1 MKVASPKL
9 QTPQLTANDEAL
21 HRCEAALTQKDA
33 GDFQGALRTM
43 HGLWSGVGQRPEIEG
58 LHPPVA
64 AEALLCAG
72 ILTGWIGSKTQD
84 QTAQEIAK
92 NLISESLA
100 YFEAI
105 GDQKKA
111 AAARS
116 EIAYC
121 YWRAGYLDE
130 ARIMLRAALQKLTT
144 VGTSRARA
152 LLKLTTVEFSA
163 ARYHEALKI
172 LTDNSS
178 LFETI
183 NDLTTKGVYH
193 GQMAI
198 ALRNIGNSEQRTE
211 FFQRAVVEFQKADEC
226 YRLARNPVF
235 RADVKNN
242 AALLLANLAR
252 FKDAHNSLDEARR
265 LAVNFK
271 DKARVSQIDG
281 SRAEVFLAQ
290 GQPQKAEA
298 FARRAAT
305 ALEKSGQQ
313 VLTVGALITQ
323 GTASARSGKQERAQF
338 ILQRAYEMAIQ
349 VGVLDR
355 AGLAALTLIEEV
367 RDLPPSTMQA
377 AYDRAHEWLSKSGN
391 KEILFRLNEAAGKLA
406 SSVRGELSA
415 EKATEILLSKPG
427 FLQERVLKVERE
439 MITQA
444 LAQANGSV
452 THAAS
457 SLGLSYQA
465 LAYII
470 AARHKD
476 LLKERSPVRRRRAR
490 NSTESKRT
498 T

>member
-1 MKVASPKL
+1 MASPKL
-9 QTPQLTANDEAL
+9 ETSQLTPNDAAL
-21 HRCEAALTQKDA
+21 QRCEAALIQKDF
-33 GDFQGALRTM
+33 GDYEGAQRIM
-43 HGLWSGVGQRPEIEG
+43 RRLWRGVGQRPEIDD

-64 AEALLCAG
+64 AEVLLCAG
-72 ILTGWIGSKTQD
+72 ILTGWIGSQTQD
-84 QTAQEIAK
+84 DHAQEIAK
-92 NLISESLA
+92 NLISESIA
-100 YFEAI
+100 YFESA

-111 AAARS
+111 SAARV

-121 YWRAGYLDE
+121 YWRDGHLDE

-152 LLKLTTVEFSA
+152 LLKLATVEFSA
-163 ARYHEALKI
+163 LRYHEALKI
-172 LTDNSS
+172 LTDNAS
-178 LFETI
+178 LFAKI

-193 GQMAI
+193 GQLAI
-198 ALRNIGNSEQRTE
+198 ALRNIGISDQRTE
-211 FFQRAVVEFQKADEC
+211 YIRRAVTEFQKADEC
-226 YRLARNPVF
+226 YRQARNPLF

-242 AALLLANLAR
+242 VALLLANLSR
-252 FKDAHNSLDEARR
+252 FKESHKSLDEARR
-265 LAVNFK
+265 LAVNSK
-271 DKARVSQIDG
+271 DKRRISQIDG

-290 GQPQKAEA
+290 DDPQKAEA
-298 FARRAAT
+298 FARRAAS

-323 GTASARSGKQERAQF
+323 GIASARSGKQERAQF
-338 ILQRAYEMAIQ
+338 ILQRAYEMAVQI
-349 VGVLDR
+349 GVLDR

-367 RDLPPSTMQA
+367 KDLPPSTMQA

-391 KEILFRLNEAAGKLA
+391 KETLFRLNQAAGKLA

-427 FLQERVLKVERE
+427 FLQDRVLNVERE

-470 AARHKD
+470 TARHKD

-490 NSTESKRT
+490 ASR
-498 T
+498 